1 MPHRKKP
8 GTPVSVR
15 SQREKRRKLRAKL
28 TPVDVRGPGPHP
40 RKRPGPLRSIG
51 SSLRS
56 AANIAA
62 RRAMSKKPRATPT
75 PVDVRKARARSNK
88 LRAAIRAAMGATKP
102 TVKLT
107 PVEARKKRKGN
118 SARRK

>member
-1 MPHRKKP
+1 MPPKKP

-40 RKRPGPLRSIG
+40 RKKPIGPKLAQSVSRA
-51 SSLRS
+51 LARS
-56 AANIAA
+56 ASISA
-62 RRAMSKKPRATPT
+62 RAPKKPRATPT
-75 PVDVRKARARSNK
+75 PVDVRKARARANK
-88 LRAAIRAAMGATKP
+88 LRAAMAAMRAAMGAQKP

-107 PVEARKKRKGN
+107 PVEARKKR
-118 SARRK
+118 RRK

>member
-40 RKRPGPLRSIG
+40 RKKLGPNPLRSVG
-51 SSLRS
+51 SNLRS
-56 AANIAA
+56 AATIAA
-62 RRAMSKKPRATPT
+62 RRA
-75 PVDVRKARARSNK
+75 RS
-88 LRAAIRAAMGATKP
+88 TKP
-102 TVKLT
+102 TAKLT